1 MTPRA
6 EAWLRQAH
14 DDLAAARC
22 MAGQGFHAQGCYLA
36 GQAAE
41 KALKGLLV
49 AAGVTPPHSHSLER
63 FVQML
68 HSQGLD
74 TAALKALHLKP
85 LTRMNS
91 ETRYPQGDEAPA
103 DLFDANDSTAAL
115 ATAKAVV
122 EIAAAQLAS

>member
-6 EAWLRQAH
+6 EAWLRQARS
-14 DDLAAARC
+14 DLNAARC
-22 MAGQGFHAQGCYLA
+22 MAGEAFHAQACYLA

-41 KALKGLLV
+41 KALKALLV
-49 AAGVTPPHSHSLER
+49 AAGITPPYSHSLER
-63 FVQML
+63 FVEML

-74 TAALKALHLKP
+74 TQDLEALHLKP

-103 DLFDANDSTAAL
+103 DLFDANDSQAAL
-115 ATAKAVV
+115 GTAEAVV
-122 EIAAAQLAS
+122 RIAAAELGC